1 MGNTSGLGTIMEILF
16 LDTGKALLV
25 VTKYPE
31 KRIIS
36 PLKFGLTVD

>member
-16 LDTGKALLV
+16 LNTGTALLV

-31 KRIIS
+31 KAGNLS
-36 PLKFGLTVD
+36 P